1 MTRDLAPL
9 VRAFLQATGLVLD
22 ATTVET
28 GLSVVFA
35 EQTRLAKARTLAND
49 LLHRRVAGIAAKFE
63 AEHGVRIADVLAR
76 PSRKPNPEL
85 DAYEWTLREHRLT
98 GSEIAAVT
106 GRARRNVI
114 EGIRRHELRTDAGVR
129 VAVRRAAHG

>member
-9 VRAFLQATGLVLD
+9 ARAFLDVTGLTLD
-22 ATTVET
+22 ASVVEA
-28 GLSVVFA
+28 GLSAVFA
-35 EQTRLAKARTLAND
+35 EQTRLAKARTLANEI
-49 LLHRRVAGIAAKFE
+49 LHRRVAALTARFE

-76 PSRKPNPEL
+76 PPRKPNPEL
-85 DAYEWTLREHRLT
+85 DAYEWTLRQHRLT

-114 EGIRRHELRTDAGVR
+114 EGIRRHELRMDAGVR
-129 VAVRRAAHG
+129 VAARRAAHG